1 MENTQ
6 LFMERFENL
15 DTQRMNHFTAAYFQ
29 AFETEKAVAT
39 SIGLRTTV
47 TLEPQANDCV
57 TLSLLNFNASCKWK
71 QDELQEDVR
80 KLLDADLS
88 CRTQQG
94 SHLFAKFVDQC
105 TIPDVKSNLIKDAVS
120 VFVFLLGSIME
131 DLKSLPSFTLEVD
144 SSIPVGSGLGSSA
157 AYSACLS
164 TALLTVAGKIV
175 SQKAMSDA
183 SLDCSVSGDVL
194 TTPETVSLSSED
206 LALINKWSLE
216 AEKLVHGKPSG
227 IDNSICTY
235 GGALTYQDGVIEHLS
250 RIPKLKI
257 ILIDTKVV
265 RSTKNLISGL
275 RERYQQFPTIYSSL
289 FDAIGAITEESCVC
303 LEKLYRA
310 EAGAKETMTT
320 DSDDLYRSLAKLID
334 LNQKLLVTL
343 GVSHNSLDKLCSV
356 TAKYGMHS
364 KLTGAG
370 GGGCAFT
377 LVTPGTCEKSLG
389 DVTGELANQGFEVWD
404 TCLGDPGVTLM
415 IV

>member
-1 MENTQ
+1 MS
-6 LFMERFENL
+6 FRAVKA
-15 DTQRMNHFTAAYFQ
+15 TAPGKIILHGEHAVVYGK
-29 AFETEKAVAT
+29 KAVAT

-57 TLSLLNFNASCKWK
+57 TLSLLNFNASCQWK

-80 KLLDADLS
+80 RLLDADLS
-88 CRTQQG
+88 YCTQQG

-105 TIPDVKSNLIKDAVS
+105 TVADVKSNLIKDAVS
-120 VFVFLLGSIME
+120 VFVFLLG
-131 DLKSLPSFTLEVD
+131 
-144 SSIPVGSGLGSSA
+144 
-157 AYSACLS
+157 
-164 TALLTVAGKIV
+164 
-175 SQKAMSDA
+175 
-183 SLDCSVSGDVL
+183 
-194 TTPETVSLSSED
+194 
-206 LALINKWSLE
+206 
-216 AEKLVHGKPSG
+216 
-227 IDNSICTY
+227 
-235 GGALTYQDGVIEHLS
+235 
-250 RIPKLKI
+250 KI
-257 ILIDTKVV
+257 ILIDTKVA

-275 RERYQQFPTIYSSL
+275 RERYQQFPTIYSPL

-377 LVTPGTCEKSLG
+377 LVTPGRVYVERDRRAIWRVFSFVKCASLNTIELSPGICEKSLD

-415 IV
+415 IA